1 MTHGVCV
8 DGVGA
13 TQEGTTVA
21 NGRISRKGGGGRWA
35 DVAHVARAAAD
46 TVGLG
51 RWLGRAGMTWCR
63 CCNTENEARRQR
75 IFSRAGSKSGQQR
88 RGIAAGISQGAI
100 ASSERGQQAE
110 GSRAAQVEP
119 KGRERGDGMRWREGV
134 CVDQC
139 RGGTQ
144 GRRIG
149 GRARAR
155 DACTPTG
162 RPLRHRISRH
172 AGGGAE
178 IGGGSCV
185 VIGLRALEMSD
196 FWLNVEFKI
205 AFSVKMAR

>member
-1 MTHGVCV
+1 MRRHEVVAG
-8 DGVGA
+8 GA
-13 TQEGTTVA
+13 ALKMKRG
-21 NGRISRKGGGGRWA
+21 GKGFPA
-35 DVAHVARAAAD
+35 
-46 TVGLG
+46 GL
-51 RWLGRAGMTWCR
+51 
-63 CCNTENEARRQR
+63 EVK
-75 IFSRAGSKSGQQR
+75 AGSSGGAPQQV
-88 RGIAAGISQGAI
+88 SQGGI
-100 ASSERGQQAE
+100 TSSERAQQKE

-119 KGRERGDGMRWREGV
+119 MGRERGDGMRWREGV
-134 CVDQC
+134 CLDQC

-149 GRARAR
+149 GRARVR

-185 VIGLRALEMSD
+185 VIGLGAVEMSD

>member
-1 MTHGVCV
+1 ME
-8 DGVGA
+8 A
-13 TQEGTTVA
+13 NMNRAVA
-21 NGRISRKGGGGRWA
+21 EE
-35 DVAHVARAAAD
+35 
-46 TVGLG
+46 VGLG
-51 RWLGRAGMTWCR
+51 RWLGRAGMKGCR
-63 CCNTENEARRQR
+63 CCNTKNEARRRR
-75 IFSRAGSKSGQQR
+75 IFSRAGSRSGQQWR
-88 RGIAAGISQGAI
+88 ATAARSSGSSHKQRMRAAG
-100 ASSERGQQAE
+100 RGQQ
-110 GSRAAQVEP
+110 AAQVEP
-119 KGRERGDGMRWREGV
+119 NGRERGDGMRWREGV

-144 GRRIG
+144 GRRVG

>member
-75 IFSRAGSKSGQQR
+75 ISSRAGSKSGQQW
-88 RGIAAGISQGAI
+88 RGTAAGIAGRDHKQRTSA
-100 ASSERGQQAE
+100 AERGQQGRASRTNGPRKRGWDALARRCVR
-110 GSRAAQVEP
+110 GSMPGWDAGEAHR
-119 KGRERGDGMRWREGV
+119 REG
-134 CVDQC
+134 
-139 RGGTQ
+139 
-144 GRRIG
+144 
-149 GRARAR
+149 
-155 DACTPTG
+155 
-162 RPLRHRISRH
+162 
-172 AGGGAE
+172 
-178 IGGGSCV
+178 
-185 VIGLRALEMSD
+185 
-196 FWLNVEFKI
+196 
-205 AFSVKMAR
+205 